1 MKWLLVVGYVG
12 SIFMANWFIQNV
24 GTQYTP
30 NGPHV
35 IPVGFGLEAPSGV
48 IWVGVALILRD
59 LVQQFLGTRVAI
71 GSMFAGA
78 IASFFVAPAL
88 AVASA
93 AGFLL
98 SESADFVAY
107 TPLMKRGM
115 IVAAVFVS
123 GVVGLVVDTAVFLY
137 LAFGSLQFWQGQILG
152 KLWVTIIGAVVIWFL
167 HRRDPEAIPALAP
180 A

>member
-1 MKWLLVVGYVG
+1 MKWLFVVGYVG

-48 IWVGVALILRD
+48 IWVGVALVLRD
-59 LVQQFLGTRVAI
+59 LVQQFHGTRVAVV
-71 GSMFAGA
+71 SMFIGA
-78 IASFFVAPAL
+78 VASYFVAPAL

-93 AGFLL
+93 TAFLL
-98 SESADFVAY
+98 SETADLVAY

-115 IVAAVFVS
+115 IVAAV
-123 GVVGLVVDTAVFLY
+123 
-137 LAFGSLQFWQGQILG
+137 
-152 KLWVTIIGAVVIWFL
+152 
-167 HRRDPEAIPALAP
+167 
-180 A
+180 